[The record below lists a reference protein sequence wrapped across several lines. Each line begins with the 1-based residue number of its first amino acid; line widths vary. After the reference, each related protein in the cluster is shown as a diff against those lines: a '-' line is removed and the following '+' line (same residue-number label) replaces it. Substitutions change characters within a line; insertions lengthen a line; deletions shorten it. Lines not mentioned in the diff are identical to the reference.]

1 MSKSD
6 DTFINAV
13 QEHERRWGTDTYPNR
28 PELSDLLSASIVAF
42 WIPAQGEDK
51 RMIATIHADLDE
63 INKYAL
69 RVLIHSRAEL
79 PNKRLARIYVNQQK
93 ATIQG
98 VQVFISGVDS

>member
-6 DTFINAV
+6 NTFIDVV
-13 QEHERRWGTDTYPNR
+13 QEHERKWGTDTYPQR
-28 PELSDLLSASIVAF
+28 PELSDFLSASIVAF
-42 WIPAQGEDK
+42 WLPTGTEET
-51 RMIATIHADLDE
+51 RMMATVHADLDE

-79 PNKRLARIYVNQQK
+79 PNKRLARIYVNQKK

-98 VQVFISGVDS
+98 VQVFISEVN